1 MWESTRP
8 LSATFVETHVFTKR
22 IVRLGLEQPLRELQ
36 IELAANPKAGEM
48 HDKLFAELLESANE
62 ALQHARGK
70 RDLRTT
76 VLPPPLQ
83 PMSAAAVQRLRK
95 KLKVSQAVLAHY
107 LNVSTKLVQAWESGR
122 RKPDGPALL
131 LLRLAARRPELLIS
145 SYQLAAGG
153 TVSRGLSGTVA
164 KRRSVA
170 AKRK

>member
-1 MWESTRP
+1 MD
-8 LSATFVETHVFTKR
+8 
-22 IVRLGLEQPLRELQ
+22 
-36 IELAANPKAGEM
+36 
-48 HDKLFAELLESANE
+48 DKLFAELLESADE

-76 VLPPPLQ
+76 VLPPPLR

-95 KLKVSQAVLAHY
+95 KLKVSQAVLARY

-131 LLRLAARRPELLIS
+131 LLRVAARRPELLIS

-153 TVSRGLSGTVA
+153 TVNRGLSGTVA
-164 KRRSVA
+164 KRRLVA

>member
-1 MWESTRP
+1 MD
-8 LSATFVETHVFTKR
+8 
-22 IVRLGLEQPLRELQ
+22 
-36 IELAANPKAGEM
+36 
-48 HDKLFAELLESANE
+48 DKLFAELLESASE

-76 VLPPPLQ
+76 VLPLPLQ
-83 PMSAAAVQRLRK
+83 PMSAVAVQRLRK

-131 LLRLAARRPELLIS
+131 LLRLGVRRPELLIS
-145 SYQLAAGG
+145 SYQLATGG
-153 TVSRGLSGTVA
+153 TVNRGLSGTVA
-164 KRRSVA
+164 KRRLVA

>member
-1 MWESTRP
+1 MSERTRP
-8 LSATFVETHVFTKR
+8 PSTTFVETHVFTKR
-22 IVRLGLEQPLRELQ
+22 IIRLGLEQPLRELQ
-36 IELAANPKAGEM
+36 MQLTANPTAGEM
-48 HDKLFAELLESANE
+48 KDKLFAELLESANE
-62 ALQHARGK
+62 VLQHARGK

-76 VLPPPLQ
+76 VFPPPLQ

-131 LLRLAARRPELLIS
+131 LLRLGARRPELLIS

-153 TVSRGLSGTVA
+153 TVNRGSSGTVA
-164 KRRSVA
+164 KRRLVA
-170 AKRK
+170 AKRR